1 MLFIIVIVLVALYFG
16 GRHARK
22 LSKLEYKRAIRAHK
36 KERHQERME
45 ALDELNGNIE
55 KATEKLDAITE
66 KKREEMEEKHGVEYV
81 RLVEDTNKK
90 TMKWLFIGL
99 VSIVVAFFFVP
110 ALILTLF
117 SLFMLIFNGI
127 RYGIKAHKIKKG
139 CK

>member
-36 KERHQERME
+36 KELHQERME
-45 ALDELNGNIE
+45 DLDELNENIE
-55 KATEKLDAITE
+55 KATEKLDVITE
-66 KKREEMEEKHGVEYV
+66 KKRKEMEEKLGAEYV
-81 RLVEDTNKK
+81 KLVEETNKK
-90 TMKWLFIGL
+90 TMKWLLIGL
-99 VSIVVAFFFVP
+99 ISLAATFLFVP
-110 ALILTLF
+110 ALLVTFF

-139 CK
+139 E

>member
-1 MLFIIVIVLVALYFG
+1 MLFIIVIILTALYFG

-36 KERHQERME
+36 KELHQERAE
-45 ALDELNGNIE
+45 ALNELNKNIG
-55 KATEKLDAITE
+55 KATEKLDAATE
-66 KKREEMEEKHGVEYV
+66 KKRKKTEEKHGAEYV
-81 RLVEDTNKK
+81 RIVEEANKK

-99 VSIVVAFFFVP
+99 ISFIVTFFFVP
-110 ALILTLF
+110 ALIVTFF

-139 CK
+139 GK

>member
-22 LSKLEYKRAIRAHK
+22 LSKLEYKRAIRTHK
-36 KERHQERME
+36 KELHQERME
-45 ALDELNGNIE
+45 TLDELNWNIK
-55 KATEKLDAITE
+55 KATEKLDVITE
-66 KKREEMEEKHGVEYV
+66 KKREKLEEKHGAEYV

-99 VSIVVAFFFVP
+99 ISLVVAFLFVP
-110 ALILTLF
+110 TLIVTLF

-139 CK
+139 E

>member
-1 MLFIIVIVLVALYFG
+1 MLFIIVIVLITLYFG

-36 KERHQERME
+36 KELHQERME

-55 KATEKLDAITE
+55 KATKKLDVVTE
-66 KKREEMEEKHGVEYV
+66 KKRKKLEEKHGAEYV
-81 RLVEDTNKK
+81 RIVEETNKK
-90 TMKWLFIGL
+90 TMTWFFIGL
-99 VSIVVAFFFVP
+99 ISFVVAFFFVP
-110 ALILTLF
+110 ALFVTIF

-139 CK
+139 EK

>member
-36 KERHQERME
+36 KELHQERME

-66 KKREEMEEKHGVEYV
+66 KKREKLEEKHGAEYV

-99 VSIVVAFFFVP
+99 ISLAVTFFFVP
-110 ALILTLF
+110 ALIVTIF

-139 CK
+139 E